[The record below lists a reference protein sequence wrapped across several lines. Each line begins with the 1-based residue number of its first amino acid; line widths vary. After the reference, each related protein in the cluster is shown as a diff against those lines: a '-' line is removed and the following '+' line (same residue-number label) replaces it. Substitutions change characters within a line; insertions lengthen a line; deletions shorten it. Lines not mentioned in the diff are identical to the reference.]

1 MAFVSFNPADFIGF
15 ESNPSN
21 EQNPFLNPVSPE
33 LQPNINSLPIH
44 ESIVRRLDEFILK
57 NKIPHI
63 IFHGPSGSGKQTL
76 VREFI
81 QRIYE
86 GDKIK
91 IKTHVMTVNCSHGK
105 GIQFIREE
113 LKFFAKANAQTKSNI
128 DGGKS
133 SEFKVITLLNAHH
146 LTVDAQSALRRCIE
160 LFSYNTRFFI
170 VVENKDKLLNPIL
183 SRFCDIFVPE
193 PNIIENGPTINLHQ
207 YVLSQQFKQGN
218 QGSLRNPPFNLD
230 KDASLRNPP
239 FNLTPDSLLNPPF
252 NLTPDSLRTP
262 PFNLDKD
269 ASLRNPPF
277 NLTPDSLLNP
287 PFNLTPDSLRTP
299 PFNLDKDPSLRNP
312 PFNLDKDSSR
322 LTPPFNKPPFSPI
335 FPDNFNVSS
344 LTSLFKHIDHLYES
358 GVSCLDLMAHVKTQ
372 RDKWSEAEYY
382 SAVMRF
388 YQIKPQ
394 FRCEK
399 LLMIFMINY
408 LYREKK

>member
-1 MAFVSFNPADFIGF
+1 MSFSSFNPSEFIRNF
-15 ESNPSN
+15 EPKSSTS
-21 EQNPFLNPVSPE
+21 EQNPFLNTTSS
-33 LQPNINSLPIH
+33 QPSSDSNQLSNIIRLPIH
-44 ESIVRRLDEFILK
+44 ENIIRRLDEFIAK

-81 QRIYE
+81 QRIYG
-86 GDKIK
+86 GDRVKM
-91 IKTHVMTVNCSHGK
+91 KTHVMTVNCSHGK

-113 LKFFAKANAQTKSNI
+113 LKFFAKANAQTKSNV

-193 PNIIENGPTINLHQ
+193 PNVVENGPSINLHQ

-218 QGSLRNPPFNLD
+218 QGSLRNPPFNLVPD
-230 KDASLRNPP
+230 SSLRNPP
-239 FNLTPDSLLNPPF
+239 FNLVPDS
-252 NLTPDSLRTP
+252 SLRTP
-262 PFNLDKD
+262 PFNSTSDG
-269 ASLRNPPF
+269 SLRNPHF
-277 NLTPDSLLNP
+277 NLVPDSSILPHTFEL
-287 PFNLTPDSLRTP
+287 
-299 PFNLDKDPSLRNP
+299 
-312 PFNLDKDSSR
+312 
-322 LTPPFNKPPFSPI
+322 
-335 FPDNFNVSS
+335 SS
-344 LTSLFKHIDHLYES
+344 LFRHIDLLYES
-358 GVSCLDLMAHVKTQ
+358 GISCLDLMLHVKTQ
-372 RDKWSEAEYY
+372 RDLWSEQEYHR
-382 SAVMRF
+382 AVMRF

-399 LLMIFMINY
+399 LLMLFMINY
-408 LYREKK
+408 LYRGKK

>member
-1 MAFVSFNPADFIGF
+1 MSFASFNPSDFIGNF
-15 ESNPSN
+15 ESKQSN
-21 EQNPFLNPVSPE
+21 ENNPFLTPVAS
-33 LQPNINSLPIH
+33 QPSSNQEQNSNINRLPIH
-44 ESIVRRLDEFILK
+44 ETIVQRLDEFIAK

-81 QRIYE
+81 QRIYG
-86 GDKIK
+86 GDRVK

-113 LKFFAKANAQTKSNI
+113 LKFFAKANAQTKSNV

-193 PNIIENGPTINLHQ
+193 PTVFENGPTVNLHQ
-207 YVLSQQFKQGN
+207 YVLSQQFKGGNQGN

-230 KDASLRNPP
+230 NVDKESSLRNHHSQPS
-239 FNLTPDSLLNPPF
+239 FSTLL
-252 NLTPDSLRTP
+252 S
-262 PFNLDKD
+262 
-269 ASLRNPPF
+269 
-277 NLTPDSLLNP
+277 
-287 PFNLTPDSLRTP
+287 
-299 PFNLDKDPSLRNP
+299 
-312 PFNLDKDSSR
+312 
-322 LTPPFNKPPFSPI
+322 
-335 FPDNFNVSS
+335 DNFDASS
-344 LTSLFKHIDHLYES
+344 LTSLFRHIDHLYES
-358 GVSCLDLMAHVKTQ
+358 GVSCLDLMDHVKTN
-372 RDKWSEAEYY
+372 RDLWSEAEYHR
-382 SAVMRF
+382 AVMRF

-399 LLMIFMINY
+399 LLMLFMINY
-408 LYREKK
+408 LYREK

>member
-1 MAFVSFNPADFIGF
+1 MSFASFNPSDFIGNF
-15 ESNPSN
+15 DSPCEKMPGQTQFNLSNG
-21 EQNPFLNPVSPE
+21 QNPFLTPVSSQPSSNPE
-33 LQPNINSLPIH
+33 QTSNIKILPIH
-44 ESIVRRLDEFILK
+44 ENIVCRLNEFIAK

-81 QRIYE
+81 QRIYG
-86 GDKIK
+86 GDRVK

-113 LKFFAKANAQTKSNI
+113 LKFFAKANAQTKSNV

-193 PNIIENGPTINLHQ
+193 PTVFENGPTVNLHQ
-207 YVLSQQFKQGN
+207 YVLSQQFKG
-218 QGSLRNPPFNLD
+218 G
-230 KDASLRNPP
+230 
-239 FNLTPDSLLNPPF
+239 
-252 NLTPDSLRTP
+252 
-262 PFNLDKD
+262 
-269 ASLRNPPF
+269 
-277 NLTPDSLLNP
+277 
-287 PFNLTPDSLRTP
+287 
-299 PFNLDKDPSLRNP
+299 DPSHSVMPFP
-312 PFNLDKDSSR
+312 PSLQIKRS
-322 LTPPFNKPPFSPI
+322 NKQLFD
-335 FPDNFNVSS
+335 DNMSS
-344 LTSLFKHIDHLYES
+344 LTSLFRHIDHLYES
-358 GVSCLDLMAHVKTQ
+358 GVSCLDLMEHVKTN
-372 RDKWSEAEYY
+372 RDLWSEAEYHR
-382 SAVMRF
+382 AVMRF

-399 LLMIFMINY
+399 LLMLFMINY
-408 LYREKK
+408 LYREK